1 MSNAITYVGKG
12 FVVKNS
18 GISCLSL
25 IFNSSNP
32 RMTRAIYSFSSRDQY
47 KLMTQW
53 LRQVTGSLATWVW
66 FRRVLKLSWPFC
78 VALSQSLHWH
88 MLLYIAVLFIIFFL
102 EFVSGDLTLTGFWL
116 LTCTSDFQCFAAL
129 WVRPWTSSSPHILKL
144 AHGHNYSFC
153 IAFGAKVT

>member
-1 MSNAITYVGKG
+1 MSNAITYIGKG

-47 KLMTQW
+47 KLMSQW

-66 FRRVLKLSWPFC
+66 FLQGTETFLAILCGTEPVT
-78 VALSQSLHWH
+78 ALTHVP
-88 MLLYIAVLFIIFFL
+88 LYCCAFHNFFL
-102 EFVSGDLTLTGFWL
+102 GI